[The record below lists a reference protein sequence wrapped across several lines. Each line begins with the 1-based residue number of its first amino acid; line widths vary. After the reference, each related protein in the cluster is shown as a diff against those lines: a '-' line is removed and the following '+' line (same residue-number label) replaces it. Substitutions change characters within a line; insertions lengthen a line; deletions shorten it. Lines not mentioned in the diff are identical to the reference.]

1 MSSNVLRSKSAPT
14 TKPLSAHFIP
24 KNASFSAL
32 EANQPSRHI
41 RAPNAESTMFD
52 EPEKLYRSHIE
63 SPLAQRVEAF
73 NLSGGFFPSQA
84 HEYEWV
90 SSNNVAREEDENP
103 GALSHSPLSAYS
115 SLPATPGASL
125 IHHPL
130 PDELDLMATETIR
143 SEDKMGV
150 LKLTAR
156 GLSSLLLGPSD
167 GKPPQDFTSHTELL
181 SEDSLYSSIRARR
194 LEATTPLEEQA
205 HFGELFFGPQPG
217 QTIDRPHGWMKLDA
231 TDLRYITN
239 EEFRV
244 LTAVEMGSKNHEVVP
259 SSLVAQIAGLRNG
272 GINKL
277 LGQLAQRNLIAR
289 VQNTKYD
296 GYRLTYGGYDYLA
309 LRAFSKRDTV
319 HAVGNQIGVGK
330 ESDIYVAS
338 DTNGSQ
344 MVLKIHR
351 LGRVSFRAVK
361 EKRDYMG
368 KRKSAS
374 WMYLSRLGAKKE
386 WEFMKVLHENGFPVP
401 KPIDYARHCIL
412 MELIDA
418 YPLRQI
424 ASHPN
429 PGSLYSSLMDVIVR
443 FAKAGLIHGDY
454 NEFNILIR
462 RETGEPVVID
472 FPQMVSTRHAN
483 AEWYFN
489 RDVECIRRF
498 FRRRFNYESAVYPRF
513 SKTVA
518 ENENE
523 EGFRLDVV
531 VAASG
536 FGGKEMKA
544 LDEYMESRLGEDAE
558 GSDQESS
565 ESESDEGPE
574 PEDAGDEPSSFRQVR
589 PTAQDHATRQERRN
603 ILDTP
608 LSDEDDRDLPTRLPV
623 DSLTIKD
630 GSDNDQILGTAQSKT
645 SIISGTS
652 VDGQDSEDDVPQV
665 GPKKATS
672 VVRSLVCSSLEKER
686 RQNSKHHNKR
696 GATKVGRAKGHKGKQ
711 NLRVKADSSGVWD

>member
-1 MSSNVLRSKSAPT
+1 
-14 TKPLSAHFIP
+14 
-24 KNASFSAL
+24 
-32 EANQPSRHI
+32 
-41 RAPNAESTMFD
+41 
-52 EPEKLYRSHIE
+52 
-63 SPLAQRVEAF
+63 
-73 NLSGGFFPSQA
+73 
-84 HEYEWV
+84 
-90 SSNNVAREEDENP
+90 
-103 GALSHSPLSAYS
+103 
-115 SLPATPGASL
+115 
-125 IHHPL
+125 
-130 PDELDLMATETIR
+130 
-143 SEDKMGV
+143 
-150 LKLTAR
+150 
-156 GLSSLLLGPSD
+156 
-167 GKPPQDFTSHTELL
+167 
-181 SEDSLYSSIRARR
+181 
-194 LEATTPLEEQA
+194 
-205 HFGELFFGPQPG
+205 
-217 QTIDRPHGWMKLDA
+217 MKLDA

-239 EEFRV
+239 DEFRV

-296 GYRLTYGGYDYLA
+296 GYRLTYGGYDFLA
-309 LRAFSKRDTV
+309 LRTFSKRDTI

-330 ESDIYVAS
+330 ESDIYVTS
-338 DTNGSQ
+338 DTDGNQ

-386 WEFMKVLHENGFPVP
+386 WEFMKVLYENGFPVP

-443 FAKAGLIHGDY
+443 FAKSGLIHGDY

-472 FPQMVSTRHAN
+472 FPQMVSTRHVN

-498 FRRRFNYESAVYPRF
+498 FKRRFNYESALYPRF
-513 SKTVA
+513 SKAVT
-518 ENENE
+518 ESEDN
-523 EGFRLDVV
+523 EGFRLDVA

-544 LDEYMESRLGEDAE
+544 LDEYMESKLGEDVAEASDSE
-558 GSDQESS
+558 GSEPEES
-565 ESESDEGPE
+565 ESEL
-574 PEDAGDEPSSFRQVR
+574 EDDGNESPGFRQVR
-589 PTAQDHATRQERRN
+589 PATQDYATRQKRRD

-608 LSDEDDRDLPTRLPV
+608 LSEEDEEAQALPAELPV
-623 DSLTIKD
+623 DSLSIQDNTD
-630 GSDNDQILGTAQSKT
+630 GDPILGTIRSKG
-645 SIISGTS
+645 SIRSGAS
-652 VDGQDSEDDVPQV
+652 VSSHGTEDDGPQE
-665 GPKKATS
+665 PKKSTS
-672 VVRSLVCSSLEKER
+672 DVRSLVSSVLERER
-686 RQNSKHHNKR
+686 RQNAKHHKKR
-696 GATKVGRAKGHKGKQ
+696 GTTKVGRAKGHKGKQ
-711 NLRVKADSSGVWD
+711 NLRVKVDSSGVWD

>member
-1 MSSNVLRSKSAPT
+1 
-14 TKPLSAHFIP
+14 
-24 KNASFSAL
+24 
-32 EANQPSRHI
+32 
-41 RAPNAESTMFD
+41 
-52 EPEKLYRSHIE
+52 
-63 SPLAQRVEAF
+63 
-73 NLSGGFFPSQA
+73 
-84 HEYEWV
+84 
-90 SSNNVAREEDENP
+90 
-103 GALSHSPLSAYS
+103 
-115 SLPATPGASL
+115 
-125 IHHPL
+125 
-130 PDELDLMATETIR
+130 
-143 SEDKMGV
+143 
-150 LKLTAR
+150 
-156 GLSSLLLGPSD
+156 
-167 GKPPQDFTSHTELL
+167 
-181 SEDSLYSSIRARR
+181 
-194 LEATTPLEEQA
+194 
-205 HFGELFFGPQPG
+205 
-217 QTIDRPHGWMKLDA
+217 MKLDA

-239 EEFRV
+239 DEFRV

-259 SSLVAQIAGLRNG
+259 STLVAQIAGLRSG

-289 VQNTKYD
+289 VQNAKYD

-309 LRAFSKRDTV
+309 LRTFSKRDTI

-330 ESDIYVAS
+330 ESDIYVTS
-338 DTNGSQ
+338 DTDGNQ

-386 WEFMKVLHENGFPVP
+386 WEFMKVLYENGFPVP

-443 FAKAGLIHGDY
+443 FAKSGLIHGDY

-472 FPQMVSTRHAN
+472 FPQMVSTRHVN

-498 FRRRFNYESAVYPRF
+498 FKRRFNYESALYPRF
-513 SKTVA
+513 SKAVTGS
-518 ENENE
+518 EDD
-523 EGFRLDVV
+523 EGFRLDVA

-544 LDEYMESRLGEDAE
+544 LDEYMESRLGED
-558 GSDQESS
+558 
-565 ESESDEGPE
+565 
-574 PEDAGDEPSSFRQVR
+574 
-589 PTAQDHATRQERRN
+589 RRGLRFGRFG
-603 ILDTP
+603 I
-608 LSDEDDRDLPTRLPV
+608 R
-623 DSLTIKD
+623 
-630 GSDNDQILGTAQSKT
+630 
-645 SIISGTS
+645 
-652 VDGQDSEDDVPQV
+652 GQ
-665 GPKKATS
+665 
-672 VVRSLVCSSLEKER
+672 
-686 RQNSKHHNKR
+686 
-696 GATKVGRAKGHKGKQ
+696 
-711 NLRVKADSSGVWD
+711 

>member
-1 MSSNVLRSKSAPT
+1 
-14 TKPLSAHFIP
+14 
-24 KNASFSAL
+24 
-32 EANQPSRHI
+32 
-41 RAPNAESTMFD
+41 
-52 EPEKLYRSHIE
+52 
-63 SPLAQRVEAF
+63 
-73 NLSGGFFPSQA
+73 
-84 HEYEWV
+84 
-90 SSNNVAREEDENP
+90 
-103 GALSHSPLSAYS
+103 
-115 SLPATPGASL
+115 
-125 IHHPL
+125 
-130 PDELDLMATETIR
+130 
-143 SEDKMGV
+143 
-150 LKLTAR
+150 
-156 GLSSLLLGPSD
+156 
-167 GKPPQDFTSHTELL
+167 
-181 SEDSLYSSIRARR
+181 
-194 LEATTPLEEQA
+194 
-205 HFGELFFGPQPG
+205 
-217 QTIDRPHGWMKLDA
+217 MKLDA

-309 LRAFSKRDTV
+309 LRTFSKRDTI

-338 DTNGSQ
+338 DTNGNQ

-429 PGSLYSSLMDVIVR
+429 PGSLYSSLMDGIVR

-498 FRRRFNYESAVYPRF
+498 FRRRFNYESALYPRF
-513 SKTVA
+513 SKAVTGDD
-518 ENENE
+518 

-536 FGGKEMKA
+536 FGGKETKV
-544 LDEYMESRLGEDAE
+544 LDEYLESRLAEGAAEGAAE
-558 GSDQESS
+558 GSDLEGTEPEES
-565 ESESDEGPE
+565 ESESE
-574 PEDAGDEPSSFRQVR
+574 PESDGDESPSLRQVR
-589 PTAQDHATRQERRN
+589 PTTQDHATRQERRD

-608 LSDEDDRDLPTRLPV
+608 LSGEEDEDEGTQDLPAELSV
-623 DSLTIKD
+623 ASLAIQDDT
-630 GSDNDQILGTAQSKT
+630 DNHLMLGTIHSKAST
-645 SIISGTS
+645 GSRASVSSHGTEG
-652 VDGQDSEDDVPQV
+652 DGPRSD
-665 GPKKATS
+665 PKKSTS
-672 VVRSLVCSSLEKER
+672 VVRGLVSSALEKER
-686 RQNSKHHNKR
+686 RQSAKHHNKR
-696 GATKVGRAKGHKGKQ
+696 GTTKVGRAKGHKGKQ
-711 NLRVKADSSGVWD
+711 NLRVKVDSSGVWD